1 MGFEEALNQLFGQ
14 VANVIKEVLM
24 VMGIGIEK
32 VIFND
37 PATVVYWTDGVKT
50 VVRCHDGDAYDER
63 TGLLLCCAK
72 RLFGNTGHYNDVLSR
87 AMEEFGGDAK

>member
-1 MGFEEALNQLFGQ
+1 MGLQEELKRLFDQIG
-14 VANVIKEVLM
+14 NVLEEIMKYF
-24 VMGIGIEK
+24 GIEK

-37 PATVVYWTDGVKT
+37 PVTVVYWTDGVKT
-50 VVRCHDGDAYDER
+50 VVRCQDGDAYDER

>member
-1 MGFEEALNQLFGQ
+1 MGFQEALEQFLSQ
-14 VANVIKEVLM
+14 CKNVLEEIMKYS
-24 VMGIGIEK
+24 GIER

-37 PATVVYWTDGVKT
+37 PATVVYWNDGVKT
-50 VVRCHDGDAYDER
+50 VVRCQEGDTYDER

-72 RLFGNTGHYNDVLSR
+72 RLFGNTGHYNDVLSS